1 MSSPANPLQGTRS
14 LLRFRANMQGLG
26 WGHTLERVGL
36 AGAKMS
42 CRPLISALIFVIV
55 LNAQIFAA
63 EPRPGAPKT
72 YPSPDQTLCVFVV
85 PLPNAPYGQGESRIE
100 MRVTSS
106 CSRTAL
112 DLKTESTGLES
123 SKPPG
128 LPIRSFSSSACRAQ
142 AGTSHGIPPPT
153 SWLGVTTSC
162 EASTTISDPLLIQS

>member
-1 MSSPANPLQGTRS
+1 MAKHAKKQSPMCKRWLCALSLIGWSTAKPSQGTRS

-72 YPSPDQTLCVFVV
+72 YLSPDQTLRVFVV
-85 PLPNAPYGQGESRIE
+85 PLPNA
-100 MRVTSS
+100 T
-106 CSRTAL
+106 
-112 DLKTESTGLES
+112 
-123 SKPPG
+123 
-128 LPIRSFSSSACRAQ
+128 
-142 AGTSHGIPPPT
+142 
-153 SWLGVTTSC
+153 
-162 EASTTISDPLLIQS
+162 